1 MPSLLLTTIGRTNLR
16 LLALLAVLCL
26 AAAPLV
32 GDRLFA
38 PAGLR
43 SMAFQLP
50 ELGLL
55 SLAMMVALLS
65 GGLDLSIIATANL
78 SALAAAAILKA
89 IPDGTSGALLL
100 AWEAAALI
108 GGLATAAIIG
118 ALNGTLIGYL
128 RVSPILA
135 TLGTMTLVKG
145 LAIGL
150 TRGGVVSEFPPEIL
164 FLGGGTVGGVP
175 MPLLLFGL
183 IALGLGILLTR
194 TPFGVVVALMGSN
207 QQAVRFSGIDTRA
220 ALLRIYVVTALVA
233 ATAGVVMLARFNSAN
248 ASYGESYLLVTILA
262 CVLGGIS
269 PTGGFGRVG
278 GLVLALVV
286 LQLISTACVLLDLSQ
301 FLTLAIWGGILLAVS
316 LIAAVRDQLR
326 PVLAALRGPLIRPE
340 APPRGREEPSC

>member
-1 MPSLLLTTIGRTNLR
+1 MPDILLRTVGRTNLR
-16 LLALLAVLCL
+16 LLGLLAVLCL
-26 AAAPLV
+26 AVAPLV

-55 SLAMMVALLS
+55 SLAMMVTLLS

-78 SALAAAAILKA
+78 AALAAAAVLKSA
-89 IPDGTSGALLL
+89 PDGAGGALLL
-100 AWEAAALI
+100 AYEAGALVAGLAAAALV
-108 GGLATAAIIG
+108 GL
-118 ALNGTLIGYL
+118 LNGTLIGYL

-150 TRGGVVSEFPPEIL
+150 TRGSVVSDFPPAIL
-164 FLGGGTVGGVP
+164 FIGSGSVLGIPT
-175 MPLLLFGL
+175 PLLLFGL
-183 IALGLGILLTR
+183 VALALGILLTR
-194 TPFGVVVALMGSN
+194 TPFGVVLTLMGSN

-220 ALLRIYVVTALVA
+220 ALLRIYVLTSLVA
-233 ATAGVVMLARFNSAN
+233 ATAGFVMMARFNSAN
-248 ASYGESYLLVTILA
+248 AAYGESYLLVTILA

-286 LQLISTACVLLDLSQ
+286 LQLISTACVLLDFSQ
-301 FLTLAIWGGILLAVS
+301 FLTLAVWGGILLSVS

-326 PVLAALRGPLIRPE
+326 PLLAGLRAPVLRP
-340 APPRGREEPSC
+340 APPQV